1 MRLLINS
8 DRLFATYLIS
18 ERLPASLAKICTACA
33 EKGITVVIPETAL
46 LEFNRAQKKLAD
58 QEINNILS
66 AYTTLERYGIE
77 LRRVDPAEL
86 VHQTNMVEMMQKLG
100 VEVEVEVVLPTIEDF
115 QEAHRRAC
123 LHEAPQPPETKSDE
137 MRDLLIWMI
146 ALGQAK
152 QHGGAVLLSG
162 DEVHVHSRG
171 DEEAGAVALIRVK
184 TVEEVLEILE
194 IETPSG
200 QLICQLLAVVWQ
212 DLIDCGLPLSPKL
225 EIRGVTEAAFVQGG
239 HGLAAARFS
248 AKLTGMEKR
257 QIQAKFTVMIE
268 TGAVTK
274 IEVKDYA
281 IDGERLAA
289 SFNLTVHRPVTLM
302 EEDLG
307 ERMAAL
313 IDVLEV
319 DNESTD
325 G

>member
-33 EKGITVVIPETAL
+33 EKGITVVLPETAI

-58 QEINNILS
+58 QEINKILS

-77 LRRVDPAEL
+77 LRRVDPGEL
-86 VHQTNMVEMMQKLG
+86 VHQPNMVEMIQKL
-100 VEVEVEVVLPTIEDF
+100 EVEVEVIPPTIEDF

-146 ALGQAK
+146 ALRQAK

-171 DEEAGAVALIRVK
+171 NKEADAVALIRVE

-194 IETPSG
+194 IETPAG
-200 QLICQLLAVVWQ
+200 QLICQLLAAVWQ
-212 DLIDCGLPLSPKL
+212 DLIDCGLPLSPNL

-257 QIQAKFTVMIE
+257 QIQAKFALMIE
-268 TGAVTK
+268 KEAVTK
-274 IEVKDYA
+274 IEVKEYA
-281 IDGERLAA
+281 IDGERQAA